1 MYGQPGQRLAAGP
14 GDDRMVASHGAQ
26 VNAAGWV
33 ILGVLVPFA
42 RRLLLKI
49 AKYFQ
54 LALE

>member
-33 ILGVLVPFA
+33 NLGVFCGRGLEVPVKT
-42 RRLLLKI
+42 RVMP
-49 AKYFQ
+49 
-54 LALE
+54 